1 MSCIRACSAGSR
13 AWPNICR
20 GSRHLGVTAVEL
32 MPIAEFPGA
41 HSWGYDGVLPF
52 APDCA
57 YGTPEELKALVDRA
71 HELGLMMFL
80 DVVYNHFGPDGNWLH
95 LYAPDFFDETAH
107 TPWGGAVNLKRPEV
121 RRFFTENALYWL
133 TEFRFDGLRF
143 DAVHALPDKTWLTEL
158 AKELR
163 ASAIAD
169 RHIHLVL
176 EDDDNDAPLLTSPYD
191 AQWNDDLHHVLHH
204 LLTDER
210 RGYYADYAEAPA
222 EKLARA
228 LTEGFVYQ
236 GDASVYRGGTRR
248 GTPSK
253 DLPPT
258 AFVSFL
264 QNHDQIGNRA
274 FGERLITLADPRAL
288 KAAVALVLLCPQIPL
303 LFMGEEAGAREPFLY
318 FTDHHAELAHAVRQ
332 GRRSEFAKFPEFSD
346 PQARARIPDPN
357 APETFQRSRP
367 HFDGPDAEDWRALYT
382 ALLQLRRER
391 ITPHLKGARSEGAD
405 AIGPKAVIAHWR
417 LANGARLTLAT
428 NLGSTAVTAALPNT
442 TPIWG
447 KANGGALSG
456 YTTLAWIAP

>member
-1 MSCIRACSAGSR
+1 
-13 AWPNICR
+13 
-20 GSRHLGVTAVEL
+20 

-57 YGTPEELKALVDRA
+57 YGTPEALKALVDRA
-71 HELGLMMFL
+71 HELGLMIFL

-95 LYAPDFFDETAH
+95 LYAPQFFDDTTH
-107 TPWGGAVNLKRPEV
+107 TPWGGAVNLKRKEV

-133 TEFRFDGLRF
+133 TEFGFDGLRF
-143 DAVHALPDKTWLTEL
+143 DAVHALPNKAWLFEL
-158 AKELR
+158 ARELR
-163 ASAIAD
+163 ASVAPD

-176 EDDDNDAPLLTSPYD
+176 ENDDNDAALLTNAYD

-204 LLTDER
+204 LLTGETQ
-210 RGYYADYAEAPA
+210 GYYADYAGAPA

-228 LTEGFVYQ
+228 LAEGFVYQ
-236 GDASVYRGGTRR
+236 GDASVYRGGMRR

-253 DLPPT
+253 DLPPSS
-258 AFVSFL
+258 FVTFL

-274 FGERLITLADPRAL
+274 FGERLINLADPSAL
-288 KAAVALVLLCPQIPL
+288 KAAVALVLLCPKIPM

-318 FTDHHAELAHAVRQ
+318 FTDHRAELADAVRQ
-332 GRRSEFAKFPEFSD
+332 GRRREFAKFPEFSA
-346 PQARARIPDPN
+346 PRARARIPDPN
-357 APETFQRSRP
+357 ARETFERSRP
-367 HFDGPDAEDWRALYT
+367 TFDHDDAEDWRALYT
-382 ALLQLRRER
+382 QLLDLRRER
-391 ITPHLKGARSEGAD
+391 ITPHLKGAGSEGAD

-428 NLGSTAVTAALPNT
+428 NFDRATVTAALPNAA
-442 TPIWG
+442 PIWG
-447 KANGGALSG
+447 KANGDALSG